1 MHSITD
7 KRLKLPTTGSL
18 YSMSCSIVGINLQ
31 SDVIIIYKMGKSG
44 DPPAVRC

>member
-18 YSMSCSIVGINLQ
+18 YSMSRSIVGINLQ
-31 SDVIIIYKMGKSG
+31 SDVIIIYKIGKSG
-44 DPPAVRC
+44 D